1 MTEWIESLPFW
12 AQFPAL
18 VMEVLVLFY
27 GGNLLV
33 NGAVGIALRL
43 RMSRLAVGATVVALG
58 TSLPELLV
66 SMMAALGEHDGVAIG
81 NIFGSNVA
89 NVGLVLGAGALL
101 SPVVVRSSATKG
113 LLLMYIASTLCL
125 GAAVWFLPGET
136 ISAPLGLVMLAA
148 LVAVMLWLLRRP
160 EADTTRDDDEQQRA
174 LWISSGLVLLG
185 AAMLYAS
192 AETFVASAVVIAS
205 RLGASDL
212 VIGVTVVALGT
223 SLPELAATVMAGV
236 KGEGDVGVGNVV
248 GSNLFNLLLV
258 LGAVAVVRPLPMP
271 LRSDP
276 TTLAYFGV
284 MILFGLLLLPVVLRG
299 RAGRWYGAFLVG
311 MYGLAIAGYLLV

>member
-1 MTEWIESLPFW
+1 MTVWIESLPFW

-18 VMEVLVLFY
+18 VVEILVLFY

-33 NGAVGIALRL
+33 SGAVGVALRL
-43 RMSRLAVGATVVALG
+43 RISRMAAGATVVALG

-81 NIFGSNVA
+81 NVFGSNVA
-89 NVGLVLGAGALL
+89 NVGLVLGAGALFC
-101 SPVVVRSSATKG
+101 PVVVRSSATRG
-113 LLLMYIASTLCL
+113 LLLMYIASTVAL

-148 LVAVMLWLLRRP
+148 LVGVMVWLVRRP
-160 EADTTRDDDEQQRA
+160 EPATACDDVPQSG
-174 LWISSGLVLLG
+174 LWISIGLVLLG
-185 AAMLYAS
+185 AIMLYAS
-192 AETFVASAVVIAS
+192 AETFVASAVVIAN

-248 GSNLFNLLLV
+248 GSNIFNLLLV

-284 MILFGLLLLPVVLRG
+284 MLLFGLLLLPVVVRG

-311 MYGLAIAGYLLV
+311 MYGLAIAGYLLI

>member
-1 MTEWIESLPFW
+1 MTVWIESLPFW

-18 VMEVLVLFY
+18 VVEILVLFY

-33 NGAVGIALRL
+33 SGAVGVALRL
-43 RMSRLAVGATVVALG
+43 RISRMAAGATVVALG

-81 NIFGSNVA
+81 NVFGSNVA
-89 NVGLVLGAGALL
+89 NVGLVLGAGALFC
-101 SPVVVRSSATKG
+101 PVVVRSSATRG
-113 LLLMYIASTLCL
+113 LLLMYIASTVAL

-148 LVAVMLWLLRRP
+148 LVGVMVWLVRRP
-160 EADTTRDDDEQQRA
+160 EPATACDDVPQSG
-174 LWISSGLVLLG
+174 LWISIGLVLLG
-185 AAMLYAS
+185 AIMLYAS
-192 AETFVASAVVIAS
+192 AETFVASAVVIAN

-248 GSNLFNLLLV
+248 GSNIFNLLLV

-284 MILFGLLLLPVVLRG
+284 MLLFGLLLLPVVLRG

-311 MYGLAIAGYLLV
+311 MYGLAIAGYLLI